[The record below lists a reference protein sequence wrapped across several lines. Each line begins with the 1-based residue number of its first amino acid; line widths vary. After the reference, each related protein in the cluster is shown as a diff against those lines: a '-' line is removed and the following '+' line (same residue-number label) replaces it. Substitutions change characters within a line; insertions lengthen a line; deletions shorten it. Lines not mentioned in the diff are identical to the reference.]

1 MPTAKERATAVLT
14 AFRQFW
20 DKQDKKRKI
29 LYISLL
35 VLAVVAAV
43 VITLLVNRKD
53 YVVLYEGLESSEA
66 AEIAQI
72 IEDAG
77 FEATVSGGTVTVVKG
92 TEDQL
97 TMTLAQQG
105 YPKSNLTYD
114 LYTSKVGMFTTES
127 EKLEYSRM
135 ALESRLSAIIGS
147 LENVDKA
154 TVTLSLP
161 KQKNTVIAA
170 YQADPTASVVVYLK
184 GSSALSSSQIH
195 GINHIVQMS
204 VAGLKEENISI
215 VDGNGVLLL
224 ADETNIDVIAEE
236 TRKLKFKTDLENQ
249 IKAKIIELLEPAY
262 NEDGFSVAVNIV
274 LNFDDKVSEDTKY
287 TPSTEDERGMLEH
300 SKSESATGYATAEGG
315 VVGVEGNA
323 DDTYPTGD
331 TNGNGSWSETSSENN
346 YLVNTYKEQI
356 EKVGAKI
363 ESLSISTIIYT
374 DYLPDATKLE
384 LRRTIGNA
392 ASINPEVVDNV
403 VSIMA
408 LPRYEDTLQEEDE
421 QKVLFGLTLKQLIIL
436 GAAILV
442 LLIILILIFVMVSRN
457 AKKQRKKF
465 ERELLAANMAG
476 ESEPLVESFLPL
488 SETATTGSTDIP
500 SLISGE
506 DENSK
511 DFIIRRELTAFAR
524 QSPEIVAQL
533 LRTWMNEEAE
543 QAQQNKKKKQ
553 PKEGEQVE

>member
-195 GINHIVQMS
+195 GIDHIVQMS
-204 VAGLKEENISI
+204 VA
-215 VDGNGVLLL
+215 
-224 ADETNIDVIAEE
+224 
-236 TRKLKFKTDLENQ
+236 
-249 IKAKIIELLEPAY
+249 
-262 NEDGFSVAVNIV
+262 
-274 LNFDDKVSEDTKY
+274 
-287 TPSTEDERGMLEH
+287 
-300 SKSESATGYATAEGG
+300 
-315 VVGVEGNA
+315 
-323 DDTYPTGD
+323 
-331 TNGNGSWSETSSENN
+331 
-346 YLVNTYKEQI
+346 
-356 EKVGAKI
+356 
-363 ESLSISTIIYT
+363 
-374 DYLPDATKLE
+374 
-384 LRRTIGNA
+384 
-392 ASINPEVVDNV
+392 
-403 VSIMA
+403 
-408 LPRYEDTLQEEDE
+408 
-421 QKVLFGLTLKQLIIL
+421 
-436 GAAILV
+436 
-442 LLIILILIFVMVSRN
+442 
-457 AKKQRKKF
+457 
-465 ERELLAANMAG
+465 
-476 ESEPLVESFLPL
+476 
-488 SETATTGSTDIP
+488 
-500 SLISGE
+500 
-506 DENSK
+506 
-511 DFIIRRELTAFAR
+511 
-524 QSPEIVAQL
+524 
-533 LRTWMNEEAE
+533 
-543 QAQQNKKKKQ
+543 
-553 PKEGEQVE
+553 

>member
-35 VLAVVAAV
+35 VLAVVGAV

-195 GINHIVQMS
+195 GIDHIVQMS

-262 NEDGFSVAVNIV
+262 NEDGFSVAVNMV

-374 DYLPDATKLE
+374 DYLPDATKVE

-421 QKVLFGLTLKQLIIL
+421 QKLLFGLTLKQLIIL

-457 AKKQRKKF
+457 SKKQRKKF

-488 SETATTGSTDIP
+488 SETATAGSSDIP

-511 DFIIRRELTAFAR
+511 EFIIRRELTNFAR
-524 QSPEIVAQL
+524 QRPEIVAQL

-543 QAQQNKKKKQ
+543 QAQQSKKKKH
-553 PKEGEQVE
+553 PKEEESGE

>member
-262 NEDGFSVAVNIV
+262 NEDGFSVAVNMV

-374 DYLPDATKLE
+374 DYLPDATKVE

-421 QKVLFGLTLKQLIIL
+421 QKLLFGLTLKQLIIL

-457 AKKQRKKF
+457 SKKQRKKF

-488 SETATTGSTDIP
+488 SETATAGSSDIP

-511 DFIIRRELTAFAR
+511 EFIIRRELTNFAR
-524 QSPEIVAQL
+524 QRPEIVAQL

-543 QAQQNKKKKQ
+543 QAQQSKKKKH
-553 PKEGEQVE
+553 PKEEESGE

>member
-53 YVVLYEGLESSEA
+53 YVVLYEGLETSEA

-195 GINHIVQMS
+195 GIDHIVQMS

-262 NEDGFSVAVNIV
+262 NEDGFSVAVNMV

-374 DYLPDATKLE
+374 DYLPDATKVE

-421 QKVLFGLTLKQLIIL
+421 QKLLFGLTLKQLIIL

-457 AKKQRKKF
+457 SKKQRKKF

-488 SETATTGSTDIP
+488 SDTDSAGASDIP

-511 DFIIRRELTAFAR
+511 DFIIRRELTNFAR

-543 QAQQNKKKKQ
+543 QAQQSKKKKQ
-553 PKEGEQVE
+553 PKEEESGE

>member
-53 YVVLYEGLESSEA
+53 YVVLYEGLETSEA

-195 GINHIVQMS
+195 GIDHIVQMS

-262 NEDGFSVAVNIV
+262 NEDGFSVAVNMV

-374 DYLPDATKLE
+374 DYLPDATKVE

-421 QKVLFGLTLKQLIIL
+421 QKLLFGLTLKQLIIL

-457 AKKQRKKF
+457 SKKQRKKF

-488 SETATTGSTDIP
+488 SDTDSAGASDIP

-511 DFIIRRELTAFAR
+511 EFIIRRELTNFAR
-524 QSPEIVAQL
+524 QRPEIVAQL

-543 QAQQNKKKKQ
+543 QAQQSKKKKH
-553 PKEGEQVE
+553 PKEEESGE